1 MGKFYIFKAIMVG
14 VMFGF
19 VLITYLKY
27 KKDKNSMSKFRISF
41 AIFMYFFAMAYIWVF
56 DDKVDSIV
64 YRYLLLN
71 YPKQLSGV
79 AVTKIDDKEYVVVDL
94 FSNKGMFEV
103 LEIERDSE
111 NNVIYYKNRITEFP
125 FPKGG
130 LELETLKI
138 KLIWQSFCFLAY

>member
-41 AIFMYFFAMAYIWVF
+41 AIFMYFFAMVYIWVF
-56 DDKVDSIV
+56 DSKVDSIV

-130 LELETLKI
+130 LELETLKTKDI
-138 KLIWQSFCFLAY
+138 KNLKIIK